1 MFSQIILLHDSNIRG
16 IAKIN
21 DIYVFFNSRLIIKLN

>member
-1 MFSQIILLHDSNIRG
+1 MSKVNFERCLFNTNIRG

-21 DIYVFFNSRLIIKLN
+21 VTFV